1 MVEFILRKKGLLILM
16 SMQMIAMIKS
26 RSFMTRV
33 LAAQLMVKSSQ
44 ARSLVNSLSKSRTMV
59 QLSKSS
65 KRTTRTNLI
74 IGTRFKLTT

>member
-1 MVEFILRKKGLLILM
+1 MVEFILRKKGHLILM

-26 RSFMTRV
+26 RNFMTRV
-33 LAAQLMVKSSQ
+33 LAAQLMAKSLQ
-44 ARSLVNSLSKSRTMV
+44 VRSPANSLSKSRTMV

-65 KRTTRTNLI
+65 KRTTRINLI